1 MTLYN
6 MPSYLASFCTSIWS
20 MYFEFC
26 VGLFTMTTQIKNPT
40 KSLNPNISY
49 GKVIL
54 CYREFVCCSM
64 NQSCGHTIHQNYER
78 KKTVNNCHIDVED
91 QIPNG
96 FPFTMNEQKQ
106 YIYMLLSF
114 LWPWNSRRCWPKTSL
129 QIKNQHKNNVFYQ
142 NFPWTSAWLLQMTCG
157 NN

>member
-1 MTLYN
+1 MVRLY
-6 MPSYLASFCTSIWS
+6 FF
-20 MYFEFC
+20 FER
-26 VGLFTMTTQIKNPT
+26 N
-40 KSLNPNISY
+40 

-64 NQSCGHTIHQNYER
+64 NQSCGHTHQNYER

-114 LWPWNSRRCWPKTSL
+114 LWP
-129 QIKNQHKNNVFYQ
+129 
-142 NFPWTSAWLLQMTCG
+142 
-157 NN
+157 